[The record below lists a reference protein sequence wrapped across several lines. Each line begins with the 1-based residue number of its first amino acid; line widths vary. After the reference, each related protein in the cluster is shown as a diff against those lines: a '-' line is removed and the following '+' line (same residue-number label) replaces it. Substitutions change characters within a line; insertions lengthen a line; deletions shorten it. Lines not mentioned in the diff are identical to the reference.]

1 MRTTLRSM
9 LDLSPGMLA
18 GAVAF
23 ALLIAPFAQD
33 AKAGQADQPPKGGT
47 AQQQGGQSGKPNL
60 PTQGSAQTP
69 AGPSAEESQ
78 AYQAVNTEMAAGLD
92 PDKVI
97 SLSEAFAQKYPN
109 STLLSYI
116 YTFEASAYQQKGD
129 AEKTVVA
136 GEKSLKLKGDNLL
149 ALIIMSSVLPQPQLM
164 TGSDL
169 DKQKR
174 LTEAETDANL
184 ALQLIEKVPKLPNEA
199 DDAYK
204 KRRDGVASEP
214 HSALGMIH
222 LQRAMMGLT
231 GPDPEELAKAVQEY
245 KTSVE
250 ITDHP
255 APQNY
260 YRLGEV
266 YEHEN
271 KIDDAIAAFSKA
283 SELSQGSPLQIYADK
298 QVEDLKKKQAQSKP
312 SSPK

>member
-1 MRTTLRSM
+1 MRTKVRS
-9 LDLSPGMLA
+9 LLALSLGLFA
-18 GAVAF
+18 GALSYARPIV
-23 ALLIAPFAQD
+23 PFAQD
-33 AKAGQADQPPKGGT
+33 TKAGQSN
-47 AQQQGGQSGKPNL
+47 QGQ
-60 PTQGSAQTP
+60 QGSAAQKGGQTGKP
-69 AGPSAEESQ
+69 GQSTTQLPSGPSAEENQ
-78 AYQAVNTEMAAGLD
+78 AYQAVNSEMAAGLD

-97 SLSEAFAQKYPN
+97 SLSEAFVQKYPN

-129 AEKTVVA
+129 AEKTVDA

-149 ALIIMSSVLPQPQLM
+149 ALIIMSSILPQPQLM
-164 TGSDL
+164 TGSEI
-169 DKQKR
+169 DKQKK
-174 LTEAETDANL
+174 LTEAETDANQ
-184 ALQLIEKVPKLPNEA
+184 AIQLIDKLPKMLNEA

-204 KRRDGVASEP
+204 KRKDGIASEP

-231 GPDPEELAKAVQEY
+231 GPDQDELAKAVQEY

-255 APQNY
+255 APANY

-283 SELSQGSPLQIYADK
+283 SELSQGSALQVYADK
-298 QVEDLKKKQAQSKP
+298 QIEDLKKKQAQSKP